1 MSLKMLGEK
10 GVGHFFIISGL
21 ELILFANP
29 VSFNTIYHTLN
40 NVAPYIFNSFSI
52 ERNILKNINLQNNGF
67 RLQYGGCH
75 NKS

>member
-1 MSLKMLGEK
+1 MQYVMSLKMLGK
-10 GVGHFFIISGL
+10 RSGSFHHL
-21 ELILFANP
+21 MFTNP

-52 ERNILKNINLQNNGF
+52 ERNILKNVNLQNNGV